1 MPLTS
6 TTKLPPSA
14 ASPHLNTNLNLTDT
28 DFSLSVGNI
37 NTTNGG
43 NATNVTYVAVVS
55 CADFKK
61 KDPAKDSGIFNLQ
74 IAGKKTLK
82 VYCDMETAGG
92 GWTVT
97 RLICALSEFGLNK
110 DGSAQK
116 W

>member
-1 MPLTS
+1 MSGHPARHRVDGELD
-6 TTKLPPSA
+6 LD
-14 ASPHLNTNLNLTDT
+14 ASG
-28 DFSLSVGNI
+28 SSGNGPI
-37 NTTNGG
+37 EFNWNATNGG

-97 RLICALSEFGLNK
+97 RSLCALSEFR
-110 DGSAQK
+110 
-116 W
+116 